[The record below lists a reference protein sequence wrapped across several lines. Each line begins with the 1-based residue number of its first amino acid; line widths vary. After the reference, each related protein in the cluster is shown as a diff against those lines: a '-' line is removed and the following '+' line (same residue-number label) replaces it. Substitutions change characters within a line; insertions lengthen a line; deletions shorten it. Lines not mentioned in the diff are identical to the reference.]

1 MQDKKTGRGVAAILP
16 RAGRQ
21 LARGVASCAGC
32 LLVIFLV
39 AGFPLLLNSE
49 ERAMEFKPAVMVT
62 SAARFVAG
70 LGDGSSFWLNF
81 GTTRWDFRKIGLR
94 YARCSFLYTA
104 VPGALGLGL
113 GAFAGIALR
122 RGKKGLFDRFSNFV
136 LGTPDFLVILFLQG
150 AVGWAVKALGLPF
163 HVAAAGDR
171 LAVLPVFCMAIFP
184 FFFAYRAASQASR
197 NAEGEAFIVA
207 ARGRGVPERSIAW
220 RHLGAVV
227 LPRLDAELPLIIA
240 FMQGSLFITERTFL
254 VPGLAKFLFDSA
266 FAGERVWLPG
276 SIFQYNPSVLALI
289 SLVLCCAATYLVL
302 RLALHAARK
311 VLTHE

>member
-1 MQDKKTGRGVAAILP
+1 MQGTKPGTGAAAFLL
-16 RAGRQ
+16 RAGRK
-21 LARGVASCAGC
+21 LAKVAAGGAGC
-32 LLVIFLV
+32 LLVILLV
-39 AGFPLLLNSE
+39 AGFPLLLDSE
-49 ERAMEFKPAVMVT
+49 ERAMELKPAIMVT
-62 SAARFVAG
+62 SAAKFLGG
-70 LGDGSSFWLNF
+70 LGDGSSFWLKF
-81 GTTRWDFRKIGLR
+81 GNTSWDFRKIGLR

-122 RGKKGLFDRFSNFV
+122 RGRQGLFDRFSNFV

-150 AVGWAVKALGLPF
+150 AVGWAVKACGFHL
-163 HVAAAGDR
+163 HVAAAGAR

-197 NAEGEAFIVA
+197 SAEGESFIVA

-254 VPGLAKFLFDSA
+254 IPGLAKFLFDSA

-276 SIFQYNPSVLALI
+276 TIFQYNPSVLALV
-289 SLVLCCAATYLVL
+289 SLVLCSAATYLVL
-302 RLALHAARK
+302 RLALFLARK